1 MSAACTFVGLTL
13 ALIGPGVIALL
24 WDRMTP
30 RQPSLGDSAPWL
42 AAFALLIA
50 AVAAI
55 AFGCERLTL
64 TSVGWGEMSWNSLF
78 YAAALTPF
86 FIFIFGP
93 LAVRALAKMELAS
106 FDAGRNRFAAL
117 PSWYLCLTIVIVAG
131 GEEWLYR
138 AYAIERLYAMT
149 ASIWLAGAASL
160 LVSAAVHLPL
170 WGVGVSL
177 TTLVSGGIFTV
188 MYIWR
193 RDISCLILAHVAT
206 DLYGLLI
213 APRRLRKLAGAASVP
228 TSRD

>member
-1 MSAACTFVGLTL
+1 MSAACGWIGLTL

-24 WDRMTP
+24 WSRWTP
-30 RQPSLGDSAPWL
+30 PQPSLADSAPWL

-64 TSVGWGEMSWNSLF
+64 ADVGWGEISWRSLL
-78 YAAALTPF
+78 YAAALTLF

-93 LAVRALAKMELAS
+93 LAVHALAKMKLAS
-106 FDAGRNRFAAL
+106 FGAGQNKLAAL

-149 ASIWLAGAASL
+149 GLIWLAGAASL
-160 LVSAAVHLPL
+160 LAFAAVHLPL
-170 WGVGVSL
+170 WGIGVSL
-177 TTLVSGGIFTV
+177 TTLVSGGIFTAA
-188 MYIWR
+188 YIWR
-193 RDISCLILAHVAT
+193 RDIACLILAHVVT

-213 APRRLRKLAGAASVP
+213 APRRTHKLAAAASVHEP
-228 TSRD
+228 D

>member
-1 MSAACTFVGLTL
+1 MSAACTWIGLTL

-24 WDRMTP
+24 WSRVTP
-30 RQPSLGDSAPWL
+30 RRPSLGDSAPWL
-42 AAFALLIA
+42 AAFAVLIA

-55 AFGCERLTL
+55 ASGYERLTFTDL
-64 TSVGWGEMSWNSLF
+64 GWGGMSWNSLF
-78 YAAALTPF
+78 YAAALTLF

-93 LAVRALAKMELAS
+93 LAVRALAKMKLAS
-106 FDAGRNRFAAL
+106 FNAGQNKFAAL
-117 PSWYLCLTIVIVAG
+117 PSWYLCLTILIVAG

-160 LVSAAVHLPL
+160 LVFAAVHLPS

-213 APRRLRKLAGAASVP
+213 APRRPRKHAVAASP
-228 TSRD
+228 HEP